1 MFPWIDIFASFVS
14 KSALCEQSIFQ
25 LTFRWT
31 WVEKGTLDV
40 LVLNSVVKRMDHG
53 TGFRKTG
60 VLKKKKIVT
69 PFFLLYLFK

>member
-1 MFPWIDIFASFVS
+1 MFPWIYIFASFVS

-31 WVEKGTLDV
+31 RVEKGTLDV

-60 VLKKKKIVT
+60 ALKKKK
-69 PFFLLYLFK
+69 L